1 MPVYECLRVCE
12 HAVDVFF
19 TESVIGMSGITL
31 VWTPRVVGPLHLCVT
46 SYLTWHANCRTSIG
60 QPCVEPHAAGERAR
74 NSTERCS
81 LKLQR
86 PLSRDRFHFSYIISH
101 VADLHRHLS
110 LSVDWLHG
118 GLLQILH
125 VLLVAYKIH
134 FSNISSIRFFFLSV
148 FGKAASLPASS
159 HMTLVTSCT
168 WRLRLWTRQNE
179 NLLTL
184 KPHFF
189 FLFDLLLGL

>member
-12 HAVDVFF
+12 HAVDVFL

-46 SYLTWHANCRTSIG
+46 SYLTWHANCTTSIG

-86 PLSRDRFHFSYIISH
+86 PLSRDRFHFSYIISY
-101 VADLHRHLS
+101 VADLLPLLFS
-110 LSVDWLHG
+110 L
-118 GLLQILH
+118 
-125 VLLVAYKIH
+125 
-134 FSNISSIRFFFLSV
+134 
-148 FGKAASLPASS
+148 ASS
-159 HMTLVTSCT
+159 PLSICRLAARRLTSDSACFVD
-168 WRLRLWTRQNE
+168 RLQNP
-179 NLLTL
+179 L
-184 KPHFF
+184 
-189 FLFDLLLGL
+189 